1 MSFGFNLEMSK
12 VVTGLRPGGRSA
24 RIQHVVHQAVL
35 ELQLEIDPS
44 QINVPCIAK
53 RAGVTPSTIYRRWGN
68 LATLLSDVALAR
80 LQPDC
85 LPQDC
90 GSFQADLYAWVEQ
103 YFEEYTS
110 DVGRSLL
117 VDIASDPDSENR
129 EQCYDLVSQQLD
141 VIKNRAIQRNEPYID
156 NQIIIELIVS
166 PIIYMILFSKHDL
179 KISYVETLLTRLFKH
194 YYN

>member
-1 MSFGFNLEMSK
+1 MSK
-12 VVTGLRPGGRSA
+12 IVAGLRPGGRSA
-24 RIQHVVHQAVL
+24 RIQQAVHQAVL
-35 ELQLEIDPS
+35 ELQLKIDPS

-53 RAGVTPSTIYRRWGN
+53 KAGVTPSTIYRRWGN

-103 YFEEYTS
+103 YFEEYAS
-110 DVGRSLL
+110 DIGRSLL
-117 VDIASDPDSENR
+117 IDIASDPESDNR

-141 VIKNRAIQRNEPYID
+141 IIRNRAIQRNERYID
-156 NQIIIELIVS
+156 NQIIIELIVA

-179 KISYVETLLTRLFKH
+179 EISYAHQLLSRLFK
-194 YYN
+194 YYL